1 VTRID
6 LTIHALA
13 PIAHNQMGADTGNVT
28 TFRRMQRVVG
38 GRLIRVPVI
47 SAGAL
52 RGVVRRALWRETFA
66 ACGLSRSVVGGPW
79 DRLYAALANGGT
91 IEAAETRVV
100 PDAIRARRAALPV
113 LSLLGSALYSSHMA
127 GRLKLTHAWLDCSEL
142 GSGGLSMHD
151 LVTEIT
157 TVRHHDAEE
166 QDPDVS
172 GVGPMPTTAEVVV
185 QGASLQAASSVTG
198 DLEASAWAHGLDL
211 VEYVGGKS
219 GQGNGLVRIDHTSNG
234 AAYVA
239 WLAEHR
245 DEVRAAL
252 LKLAQ
257 DLGGKREK
265 KGKKPK
271 AAEPAEVAEQLGDGY
286 EGSGQK
292 DLF

>member
-1 VTRID
+1 MRID

-13 PIAHNQMGADTGNVT
+13 PIAHNQMGGDTGNVT
-28 TFRRMQRVVG
+28 TFRRMQRVVD
-38 GRLIRVPVI
+38 GRLMRVPVI

-66 ACGLSRSVVGGPW
+66 ACDLSRSVVGGPW

-127 GRLKLTHAWLDCSEL
+127 GRLKLTHAWLDCVEL

-185 QGASLQAASSVTG
+185 QGASLRATSSVTG

-211 VEYVGGKS
+211 VEYIGGKS
-219 GQGNGLVRIDHTSNG
+219 GQGNGLVRIEHTGDGS
-234 AAYVA
+234 AYVA
-239 WLAEHR
+239 WLASNCA
-245 DEVRAAL
+245 EVRAAL

-265 KGKKPK
+265 KSAKKPK
-271 AAEPAEVAEQLGDGY
+271 AAEPAEVTEQPGDGY
-286 EGSGQK
+286 EGGGQEE
-292 DLF
+292 LF